1 MERRIYRETTL
12 GRLSRLG
19 IEVPDHLPMIED
31 DDGLKPRD
39 KDAVVGRIA
48 ALGHVIGMGYTKN
61 TRPIVESIERYGL
74 WPWICQSERER
85 LEDPDKISEQ
95 DAIDFQWFCEG
106 AYALAW
112 CLKIL
117 PLDPSRGC
125 PDNLAALTVPGHT
138 PDEFS
143 KGREMRPLT
152 EIQQEADFYYCL
164 HWYEKQCSLTGEDGL
179 LGWGAAW
186 ERRRALDWVIGV
198 GEDWYEIPRDT

>member
-1 MERRIYRETTL
+1 M
-12 GRLSRLG
+12 SRLG
-19 IEVPDHLPMIED
+19 IEIPNHLPMIED
-31 DDGLKPRD
+31 DDDLKPRD

-61 TRPIVESIERYGL
+61 TGPIIDSIERYGL
-74 WPWICQSERER
+74 WPHIYPRERER
-85 LEDPDKISEQ
+85 LEDSEKISEQ
-95 DAIDFQWFCEG
+95 DAIDFTWFCEC

-125 PDNLAALTVPGHT
+125 PDNLADLTVPGHP
-138 PDEFS
+138 PDEFAEG
-143 KGREMRPLT
+143 KEMRPLT

-164 HWYEKQCSLTGEDGL
+164 HWYERNCGLTGQDGL
-179 LGWGAAW
+179 LGQSAAW

-198 GEDWYEIPRDT
+198 SEDWYEIPGDT